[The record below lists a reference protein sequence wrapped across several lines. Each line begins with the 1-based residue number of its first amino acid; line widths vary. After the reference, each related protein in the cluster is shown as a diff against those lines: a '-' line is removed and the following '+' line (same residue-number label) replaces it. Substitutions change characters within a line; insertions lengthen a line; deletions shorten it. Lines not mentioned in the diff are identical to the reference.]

1 MQYPRVAAFLAGIA
15 LAGGLTTMPVVA
27 TETQRPK
34 ERAQDDIWQD
44 EARPPRSWWNRGLS
58 EETIDRALEDLRK
71 RDRAAAR
78 RLAGLR
84 KRDPEQFRIE
94 LRELARPEIEQI
106 IREYWESRRQR
117 RNTEFLDWLKAS
129 YPKEHERLAK
139 LKERDP
145 PLYVK
150 SFEHMMDVYGPI
162 FEAERSNP
170 ELGAV
175 LKEDFDLK
183 KRRDELREQ
192 LRCEKSD
199 AKKQALGVELQEVV
213 ARRYDL
219 IVRQKEIAYEQLLKK
234 LEELH
239 QQVRDSKQEI
249 AKYKDPR
256 LKEENVRQRVRALT
270 ENKAKFKWD

>member
-1 MQYPRVAAFLAGIA
+1 MQYPRVAALLAGIA
-15 LAGGLTTMPVVA
+15 LAGGLTTVPVVA
-27 TETQRPK
+27 TEAQRPK
-34 ERAQDDIWQD
+34 EREDIWQD

-58 EETIDRALEDLRK
+58 EETVNRAMEGLRK

-78 RLAGLR
+78 RLAALR
-84 KRDPEQFRIE
+84 KKDPEQFKIE
-94 LRELARPEIEQI
+94 LREQARPEIEQI
-106 IREYWESRRQR
+106 IREYWEARRQR
-117 RNTEFLDWLKAS
+117 RNTEFLDWFKAN
-129 YPKEHERLAK
+129 YPREHESLAN

-175 LKEDFDLK
+175 LKEDFELK
-183 KRRDELREQ
+183 KRRDELRGQ

-199 AKKQALGVELQEVV
+199 ARKQAIGVELQEVV

-219 IVRQKEIAYEQLLKK
+219 IVRQKEIAYEQLLQK

-239 QQVRDSKQEI
+239 QQVRDSKEEI

-256 LKEENVRQRVRALT
+256 LKRENVRQRVRTLT